1 MKKEQMQQVIDEQ
14 QTRIQSL
21 YESLKN
27 QKDNYEEI
35 IKKMSE
41 EKEEQDYQNW
51 KQLNGKFMERFMFEY
66 LSEKMHVNVDMDES
80 NYLDMSLSIDET
92 VISSETCHIF

>member
-21 YESLKN
+21 YESLEN

-66 LSEKMHVNVDMDES
+66 LSEKMYVNVDMDES
-80 NYLDMSLSIDET
+80 NYLNMSLSIDET
-92 VISSETCHIF
+92 VISSKTCHIF